1 METKKCI
8 LFLAIIVLLLS
19 GISYATVVY
28 NSTPKNDSTPP
39 TTIIVTGD
47 GSSGTGDVTNIQV
60 ASGETVVQGDDDLK
74 GETSTPKA
82 VVNEPDLSASHIN
95 G

>member
-19 GISYATVVY
+19 GISFATVVY
-28 NSTPKNDSTPP
+28 NSTPKNDSNQP
-39 TTIIVTGD
+39 TTIIVNGD
-47 GSSGTGDVTNIQV
+47 GSSGTGDVTNTQIIQV
-60 ASGETVVQGDDDLK
+60 EETNVGSAEKV
-74 GETSTPKA
+74 EVSAPKA
-82 VVNEPDLSASHIN
+82 VVTEPDLSASHIN

>member
-60 ASGETVVQGDDDLK
+60 ASGETVVQGDDGLT
-74 GETSTPKA
+74 GETYTPK
-82 VVNEPDLSASHIN
+82 NDSGTPPPKASSN